1 MAFAAT
7 QTALPSWWAGL
18 LNRWVAATAEMR
30 DRAKRAETRSEAI
43 AHLTERIAQYEHLQ
57 PSYAD
62 DLRSAL
68 RQLERSEPPPL
79 R

>member
-7 QTALPSWWAGL
+7 QTTLPFWRASL
-18 LNRWVAATAEMR
+18 LNRWIAAAAEMR

-43 AHLTERIAQYEHLQ
+43 AHLRERIVQYEHLQ

-68 RQLERSEPPPL
+68 RQLERSGPPPL
-79 R
+79 S